1 MGLQRKLEKIRQKPE
16 HIKRRYTYIAVI
28 ISMFFILLLWFFSL
42 ADTIEKADLIRKQNV
57 FEESRTQKKSL
68 KDATD
73 DIKKSLTDLNSN
85 TEKTAPADTD
95 ITPENIPTAP
105 IDIPQKTEDSL
116 DNNQLPL
123 SESRP
128 LPKK

>member
-1 MGLQRKLEKIRQKPE
+1 MDLQRKLEKIRQKPE

-57 FEESRTQKKSL
+57 FEESQTQKKSL

-73 DIKKSLTDLNSN
+73 DIKKSLTDLDNSV
-85 TEKTAPADTD
+85 EKKVPDNSEF
-95 ITPENIPTAP
+95 TPKNSQPTP
-105 IDIPQKTEDSL
+105 TNIPQKTE
-116 DNNQLPL
+116 
-123 SESRP
+123 
-128 LPKK
+128 